1 MAINVVHHHPKIRN
15 FHFPQG
21 DSVTFPCQKQPVSV
35 GLQRSWRDHQVL
47 RDDAGRD
54 VGAAKD
60 AATHAAACV
69 TWDFNGEKNPVGDGH
84 PRGAPVDDSYK
95 SKFQ

>member
-1 MAINVVHHHPKIRN
+1 MAINVVHHHPKIPN
-15 FHFPQG
+15 VLFPQG
-21 DSVTFPCQKQPVSV
+21 DSVTFPVKNRPVSF

-69 TWDFNGEKNPVGDGH
+69 TWDFNSDKIPVGDGH
-84 PRGAPVDDSYK
+84 QRGAPVDDSYK
-95 SKFQ
+95 FQ